1 MERKKIRTV
10 CPRDCYDSCHLIAEF
25 PRGAPFP
32 ILKGDPDHPLTQGV
46 TCPRGTKD
54 MNRVFSPQRLFFPYI
69 RKKQD
74 GPKKGTRSAWDEVL
88 ELIIKKLQA
97 TLRKNGPES
106 VLHIEYAGNTG
117 LLTWHYPQ
125 RLWNALGATKTDYS
139 ICSHS
144 GHVALSLHHGLSYG
158 TQPEHLPNQKLI
170 LFWGFNA
177 AVSSAHIWSLAQQA
191 RKRNRA
197 KIVVI
202 DPRVSETAKGADI
215 HLQLKPG
222 SDVALTYG
230 LANALVNHGLVDEGF
245 IAKWTQ
251 GYNHYQK
258 EAKKWTPQR
267 VEATTGIQWAQIE
280 QLANLYAKNRPNTIM
295 IGFGMQKSLNG
306 AEAVRAISLLPAL
319 IGKHRAFCYS
329 NGQAFSIDFDYI
341 TGEGITTTPH
351 KIVSQV
357 KLGQH
362 LQEGAFK
369 FVFIYNMNPAQTLP
383 NQRAVRQGL
392 LRKDIFV
399 VVHDTHWTETA
410 HLADVVL
417 PAQTY
422 LEKEDLVIPSH
433 HNYIQRSNR
442 IIDPREESKTEIWV
456 MQQLAQRLHRKEHW
470 LFQPPWDAI
479 RVALSNAIKAET
491 VDDLLMGR
499 RVQLQMKPLDEY
511 TTPSGKLEFYSST
524 ARKNGLPPL
533 PQQLEFSREPGEFV
547 FLNSALRNYTHT
559 QFQDIYGAIPA
570 EVFIHPDDAETIGIL
585 EGDHIQVENAYGSV
599 VVKPRISS
607 DVPPGI
613 LWSPRQYT
621 GLRGN
626 PQNCLVPDTVQ
637 QIGNGPVFNSTKVRI
652 RKIEFSDN

>member
-1 MERKKIRTV
+1 
-10 CPRDCYDSCHLIAEF
+10 
-25 PRGAPFP
+25 
-32 ILKGDPDHPLTQGV
+32 
-46 TCPRGTKD
+46 
-54 MNRVFSPQRLFFPYI
+54 MNRVFSPQRLYFPYI
-69 RKKQD
+69 RKKQED
-74 GPKKGTRSAWDEVL
+74 STKGTRSTWDEAL
-88 ELIIKKLQA
+88 QLITKKLLA
-97 TLRKNGPES
+97 TLRKNGPEA

-117 LLTWHYPQ
+117 LLTWYYPQ

-158 TQPEHLPNQKLI
+158 TQPELLPEQKLI

-177 AVSSAHIWSLAQQA
+177 AVSSAHIWNLAQHA
-191 RKRNRA
+191 RKANRT

-202 DPRVSETAKGADI
+202 DPRVSETAKQADF
-215 HLQLKPG
+215 HLQLNPG
-222 SDVALTYG
+222 SDVALSYG
-230 LANALVNHGLVDEGF
+230 LATALIDQGLVDEEF
-245 IAKWTQ
+245 ITKWTQ
-251 GYNHYQK
+251 GYSQYQK
-258 EAKKWTPQR
+258 EAKKWTPQH
-267 VEATTGIQWAQIE
+267 VEATTGIKWTQIE
-280 QLANLYAKNRPNTIM
+280 QLANLYAKNRPNVIM

-306 AEAVRAISLLPAL
+306 AEAVRAISLIPAL
-319 IGKHRAFCYS
+319 IGLHRAFCYS

-357 KLGQH
+357 KLGQY

-392 LRKDIFV
+392 LRKDVFV

-410 HLADVVL
+410 QLADVVL

-422 LEKEDLVIPSH
+422 LEKEDLIIPSH
-433 HNYIQRSNR
+433 HNYIRRSNQ

-456 MQQLAQRLHRKEHW
+456 MQQLAHRLQRKEQW

-479 RVALSNAIKAET
+479 RAALSNAIRGET
-491 VDDLLMGR
+491 VEGLLMGKQ
-499 RVQLQMKPLDEY
+499 VQLQMKPLDEY

-524 ARKNGLPPL
+524 ARKNGLSPL
-533 PQQLEFSREPGEFV
+533 PEQHESSREPGEFI

-570 EVFIHPDDAETIGIL
+570 EVFIHPDDAEIIGVR
-585 EGDHIQVENAYGSV
+585 EGDHILVENSLGSV
-599 VVKPRISS
+599 VAKPRISS
-607 DVPPGI
+607 QVAPGI
-613 LWSPRQYT
+613 VWSPRQYT
-621 GLRGN
+621 GLKGN

-652 RKIEFSDN
+652 RKIKFSDN